1 MRSGPFDGAERFGAE
16 WHRQIPFEVEGPSHA
31 FALAHRHPVED
42 GEQGWVERRDSVP
55 LPTLFSWVSVSCHH
69 HPNGLWDVSD
79 EGRPARSLKMG
90 TRGSIEI
97 AKSCLKTKVYLKRC
111 KVTFRN

>member
-1 MRSGPFDGAERFGAE
+1 MRSVPSDGPERIGVERPRPISLEA
-16 WHRQIPFEVEGPSHA
+16 EGPSHA
-31 FALAHRHPVED
+31 FVLARYHPVED
-42 GEQGWVERRDSVP
+42 GGQGWVERRDSVP

-69 HPNGLWDVSD
+69 HPNGLRDVSHG
-79 EGRPARSLKMG
+79 GRPARSLKME
-90 TRGSIEI
+90 TPGSIEI